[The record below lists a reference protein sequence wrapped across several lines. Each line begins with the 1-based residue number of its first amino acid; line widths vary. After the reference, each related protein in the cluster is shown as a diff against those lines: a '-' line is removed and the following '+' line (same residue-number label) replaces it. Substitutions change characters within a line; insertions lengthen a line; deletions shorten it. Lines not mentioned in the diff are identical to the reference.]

1 MLESSFLFALFKIPF
16 PHAREMFLTKKVS
29 LYHLLGL
36 RMA

>member
-16 PHAREMFLTKKVS
+16 PHAREMFFDEKVS